1 MKPRRPCGG
10 PFKTPV
16 IHVDGRVTVCCKDVE
31 MALCLGNINEQPF
44 EEIWNNEFATKIRIA
59 HILGEL
65 DTIPKFKHCINL
77 DNTFVYDDE
86 IIAYLKSINREE
98 LIPIYLERVGKLNKD

>member
-1 MKPRRPCGG
+1 MLRW
-10 PFKTPV
+10 
-16 IHVDGRVTVCCKDVE
+16 
-31 MALCLGNINEQPF
+31 LCAWGI
-44 EEIWNNEFATKIRIA
+44 
-59 HILGEL
+59 
-65 DTIPKFKHCINL
+65 CINL